1 MQRQNKWKLYKTVR
15 NFMPKDN
22 LNTFEKNEKNFVVI
36 KIVVL
41 QLVLRAAK
49 TCCGLKYPRI

>member
-1 MQRQNKWKLYKTVR
+1 
-15 NFMPKDN
+15 MPKDN

-36 KIVVL
+36 KIVVF